1 MTVLVR
7 KMSSLKLLKVELI
20 LGTVF
25 SAIAMIG
32 IPISIFCLVPDLLV
46 VPLAWA
52 IVLGIVLF
60 FGLVGY
66 GLFVR
71 PYRLYLKLPE
81 VLLEHDDKFLYIHG
95 KKEAKIPLAELTY
108 VLIDAE
114 LPFLLHGSFWRE
126 MVIHF
131 CSDEYGKIGLDIDGF
146 GCYKLH
152 FVAHA
157 EDVER
162 KLLKFFDGVMNNT
175 EGQTN
180 G

>member
-25 SAIAMIG
+25 SAIAMTG
-32 IPISIFCLVPDLLV
+32 IPISIFCLAPDLLG

-66 GLFVR
+66 GLFVH

-81 VLLEHDDKFLYIHG
+81 IQAEYDDEFLYIHS
-95 KKEAKIPLAELTY
+95 KKEAKISLSKITY
-108 VLIDAE
+108 VHITAE
-114 LPFLLHGSFWRE
+114 FPFLLHESFLRE
-126 MVIHF
+126 ILIHF
-131 CSDEYGKIGLDIDGF
+131 CSDEYGRIDLDIDGF
-146 GCYKLH
+146 GSYKLY
-152 FVAHA
+152 FVPHA
-157 EDVER
+157 KDMESELFR
-162 KLLKFFDGVMNNT
+162 FFDGVMNNT
-175 EGQTN
+175 
-180 G
+180 